1 MPERKKMDNF
11 TIHEMPP
18 SERPQERL
26 IRYGSGALSNSEL
39 IALILRTGTPSENI
53 LSLSNR
59 ILSQFDL
66 PALARATV
74 PELKSISGIADAK
87 ACQITAIFE
96 LARRFSSLPEEPRP
110 AFTSPRTCYSL
121 IAPRLSGLK
130 QEHFL
135 CLYLDIKKRLIRE
148 ETISIGTL
156 DTSVVH
162 PRDVFKGAVSH
173 SASSIVLAHNHPS
186 GDPEPSDEDITLTR
200 TLVDAGRL
208 MGISVLD
215 HIIVGDGRFVSL
227 CERGLF

>member
-1 MPERKKMDNF
+1 MNNF

-74 PELKSISGIADAK
+74 PELKSISGIANAK

-96 LARRFSSLPEEPRP
+96 LARRFSSLPEEPRL

-130 QEHFL
+130 QEHFI

-173 SASSIVLAHNHPS
+173 LASSIVLAHNHPS

-200 TLVDAGRL
+200 TLVDAGQL

-215 HIIVGDGRFVSL
+215 HIIIGDGRFVSL

>member
-1 MPERKKMDNF
+1 MNNF
-11 TIHEMPP
+11 TIHEIPP

-26 IRYGSGALSNSEL
+26 IQHGADVLSNSEL

-53 LSLSNR
+53 LSLSKR

-66 PALARATV
+66 RALSRATV

-96 LARRFSSLPEEPRP
+96 LARRFSSLPEEKRP

-121 IAPRLSGLK
+121 IAPRLAGLK
-130 QEHFL
+130 QEHFI

-156 DTSVVH
+156 DTSIVH
-162 PRDVFKGAVSH
+162 PRDVFKGAISQ
-173 SASSIVLAHNHPS
+173 SASSIILAHNHPS
-186 GDPEPSDEDITLTR
+186 GDPEPSPEDIALTQ

>member
-1 MPERKKMDNF
+1 MNNF

-59 ILSQFDL
+59 LLSQFDL

-110 AFTSPRTCYSL
+110 AFTSPSTCYSL

-173 SASSIVLAHNHPS
+173 LASSIILAHNHPS